1 MVKYNKDFQD
11 VPSALT
17 FLTSDGVTGANI
29 LNGKI
34 NASGSKFDKMDAT
47 ESNLMKAMDTTGYD
61 LPKTNIND
69 YKKVASDEPSWSDYL
84 LGRFGFRQGT
94 GFSTMDRYRSLY
106 ERRNSLKGKEKE
118 EFIKLDNLLK
128 TSSGPKIRNK
138 KTQEQPNYGDMIP
151 RIPEGYKEPTPM
163 KKENIPFNPIFRPG
177 MDPMGLPN
185 RRPNMM
191 PNNMVQNRGNNK
203 TLVKLATVNRLFP
216 GLIS

>member
-17 FLTSDGVTGANI
+17 FLTSDGKTGANI

-34 NASGSKFDKMDAT
+34 NAPGSKFDKMDAT
-47 ESNLMKAMDTTGYD
+47 EGNLMKALDTTGYSM
-61 LPKTNIND
+61 PKTNIND
-69 YKKVASDEPSWSDYL
+69 YKKVAGDFSDFL

-94 GFSTMDRYRSLY
+94 GFSPMERYRSLY
-106 ERRNSLKGKEKE
+106 ERRNSLTGNERK
-118 EFIKLDNLLK
+118 EFIELDNLLK

-138 KTQEQPNYGDMIP
+138 KTEEQPNYGDMIP
-151 RIPEGYKEPTPM
+151 RIPEGYKEPAPKRNLTPIQPM
-163 KKENIPFNPIFRPG
+163 FRPG

-185 RRPNMM
+185 RRPSMM